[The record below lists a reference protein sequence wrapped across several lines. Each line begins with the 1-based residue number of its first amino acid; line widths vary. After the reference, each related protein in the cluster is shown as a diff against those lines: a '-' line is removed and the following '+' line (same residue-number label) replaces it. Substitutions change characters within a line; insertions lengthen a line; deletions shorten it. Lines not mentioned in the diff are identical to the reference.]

1 MTAFDNEDAP
11 ERSTFNRD
19 GAPFLEQGRAQNT
32 LRHELQKMFDAIEER
47 IDEASAH
54 DADSIIEVSSVP
66 NRIIARHGTVAVS
79 FSWLTG
85 RLGGVSDGHLLV
97 IEWAGLAPNKR
108 GPGALKTATN
118 SREASYRP
126 EANDAASWCWRAG
139 TGGEHAPST
148 VDLVGEWFDGVTRTR
163 NRELA
168 QA

>member
-1 MTAFDNEDAP
+1 MTAFDDDDAP
-11 ERSTFNRD
+11 ERTTFNRD

-32 LRHELQKMFDAIEER
+32 LRHELQKMFNAIEER

-54 DADSIIEVSSVP
+54 DADTIIEVSSVP

-85 RLGGVSDGHLLV
+85 RLGGVSDGQLLV
-97 IEWAGLAPNKR
+97 MEWAGLPPNKR
-108 GPGALKTATN
+108 GPDALKTAKS

-126 EANDAASWCWRAG
+126 EATDAASWCWRTATEEG
-139 TGGEHAPST
+139 RAPST
-148 VDLVGEWFDGVTRTR
+148 VDLVGEWFDGVMRAR